1 MPDRQPIQ
9 EDAQFEAQVDAFLA
23 AWFQTR
29 QYVQG
34 LNFNRAHQ
42 HGLSTTQF
50 LVLNFV
56 DEAEGRESVTVRW
69 LADRLSLDPAT
80 VVRTVDSLEQRGL
93 VVRRRDTEDRRRV
106 FVEFTPQGRETQQSS
121 RQRFRDSVVAT
132 FRAMSPEGRAALVK
146 GLQEFV
152 AIGQQVGSDEE
163 RPRGN

>member
-1 MPDRQPIQ
+1 MDDSPNNVAPD
-9 EDAQFEAQVDAFLA
+9 VDKFLA

-50 LVLNFV
+50 LVLNFL
-56 DEAEGRESVTVRW
+56 DEADGREPATVRW

-93 VVRRRDTEDRRRV
+93 VARRRDTQDRRRV
-106 FVEFTPQGRETQQSS
+106 FVEFTEQGRQTQQSS
-121 RQRFRDSVVAT
+121 RQRFHDSVAAT
-132 FRAMSPEGRAALVK
+132 FNAMSKEGREALVR

-152 AIGQQVGSDEE
+152 VIGQRRIQDEE
-163 RPRGN
+163 Q

>member
-1 MPDRQPIQ
+1 ML
-9 EDAQFEAQVDAFLA
+9 EDEHLEEQVDAFLA
-23 AWFQTR
+23 VWFQTR

-50 LVLNFV
+50 LVLNFL
-56 DEAEGRESVTVRW
+56 DEAEGREPVTVRW

-93 VVRRRDTEDRRRV
+93 VSRRRDTEDRRRV
-106 FVEFTPQGRETQQSS
+106 FVEFTEQGRDTQRSS

-132 FRAMSPEGRAALVK
+132 FRAMSPEGRVALVQ

-152 AIGQQVGSDEE
+152 TVGQQVGSDEG
-163 RPRGN
+163 RPRSN

>member
-1 MPDRQPIQ
+1 MQ
-9 EDAQFEAQVDAFLA
+9 EETKLEADVDAFLA

-50 LVLNFV
+50 LVLNFLE
-56 DEAEGRESVTVRW
+56 EAEAREPATVRW

-93 VVRRRDTEDRRRV
+93 VARRRDTHDRRRV
-106 FVEFTPQGRETQQSS
+106 FVEFTEQGRATQQSS
-121 RQRFRDSVVAT
+121 RRRFRDSVAAT
-132 FRAMSPEGRAALVK
+132 FQAMSAEGRVALIR

-152 AIGQQVGSDEE
+152 EIGQRTNGSEGQPQGD
-163 RPRGN
+163 